1 MDRSWETKVL
11 LVPGTPGCG
20 KTTPLCQMCRDGW
33 TVFDDF
39 KANAFNHSSGFVVS
53 RKFSALLAALRDD
66 LRCVL
71 ADIDFCK
78 PDPRAEAE
86 SVLRIEAPGLN
97 LAWKFFANDSPACEA
112 NIRRRGRAS
121 LASDLENL
129 RKYSAIYYI
138 PPAMETIGT
147 TQT

>member
-1 MDRSWETKVL
+1 
-11 LVPGTPGCG
+11 
-20 KTTPLCQMCRDGW
+20 MCRDGW

-78 PDPRAEAE
+78 PDARAEGE

-129 RKYSAIYYI
+129 LKYSANVLHSAGHGNYRYD
-138 PPAMETIGT
+138 ANIGLT
-147 TQT
+147 RLLCDPIANNFTKN